1 MSMASFIWNGEPV
14 AFREGETL
22 AAALLR
28 AKADRVARDGAQ
40 PGFRYFCG
48 IGACQSCV
56 VMCDGRMVEACVTP
70 AVAGACV
77 STPDA

>member
-1 MSMASFIWNGEPV
+1 MSKASFSWNGAPV
-14 AFREGETL
+14 FFNEGETL

-28 AKADRVARDGAQ
+28 ARADRAETDGAH
-40 PGFRYFCG
+40 PAFRYFCG

-56 VMCDGRMVEACVTP
+56 VLCNGRLVEACVTP